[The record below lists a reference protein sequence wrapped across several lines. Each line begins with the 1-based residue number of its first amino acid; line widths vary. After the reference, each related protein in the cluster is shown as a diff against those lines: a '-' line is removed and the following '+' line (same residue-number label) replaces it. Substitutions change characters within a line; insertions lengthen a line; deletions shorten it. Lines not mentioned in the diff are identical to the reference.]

1 MTDTQGT
8 TEIHGTCADRFEP
21 VRDAFAANFERGLET
36 GASVCVTRD
45 GVPVVDLWAGA
56 ADRTGRPWARDTIV
70 NVWSTT
76 KTMAA
81 VVMLHAADRQLIDL
95 DAPVA
100 DVWPEFAAHGKSSVL
115 VRHVLAHSAGL
126 PGWAPPIAPRDLAD
140 AERVSAV
147 LAAEE
152 LWWEPGTMSGY
163 HALTQGFLE
172 GEIIRRATGRTL
184 GTYFRDEIAGPLGA
198 DFHIGLP
205 ETEEA
210 RVAEL
215 IPPDAP
221 LAGGTNRLTG
231 GDTTSDIGARVL
243 RSCPIT
249 GDEPNERWWRAAEIP
264 AAGGTGNARS
274 IGRVHAALAC
284 GGELDGVRILSV
296 PTLDRILE
304 EQTNGTDAV
313 LSWPMRYGIGFGLM
327 SDATPLSP
335 SARAFFWGGWGGSIA
350 LIDRDQAMTATY
362 TMNRMGSGLGDMRGI
377 GVVFAANA
385 AVAALG

>member
-1 MTDTQGT
+1 MV
-8 TEIHGTCADRFEP
+8 EIHGTCAEGFES
-21 VRDAFAANFERGLET
+21 VRDAFAANFEQGLET
-36 GASVCVTRD
+36 GASAVVTHR
-45 GVPVVDLWAGA
+45 GQPVVDLWAGD
-56 ADRTGRPWARDTIV
+56 ADTAGRPWERDTIV

-81 VVMLHAADRQLIDL
+81 ITVLHAADHGLLDI

-100 DVWPEFAAHGKSSVL
+100 DVWPEFAANGKEGVL

-126 PGWAPPIAPRDLAD
+126 PGWDPPVEPKDLAD
-140 AERVSAV
+140 AERVSAQ
-147 LAAEE
+147 LATQAP
-152 LWWEPGTMSGY
+152 WWEPGTMSGY

-184 GTYFRDEIAGPLGA
+184 GTYFAEEIAGPLGA

-205 ETEEA
+205 ESEDD

-215 IPPDAP
+215 IPPDVPRGA
-221 LAGGTNRLTG
+221 TNRLTG
-231 GDTTSDIGARVL
+231 GDTSSEIGERVL
-243 RSCPIT
+243 RSCAIT
-249 GDEPNERWWRAAEIP
+249 GSEPNERWWRAAEIP

-274 IGRVHAALAC
+274 VARVHAALAC
-284 GGELDGVRILSV
+284 GGELDGVRVLSEAM
-296 PTLDRILE
+296 LDRILE
-304 EQTNGTDAV
+304 EQTYGTDAV

-335 SARAFFWGGWGGSIA
+335 SPRAFFWGGWGGSIA
-350 LIDRDQAMTATY
+350 LIDRDQQMTATY

-377 GVVFAANA
+377 GVVFAAGQ
-385 AVAALG
+385 AVAAAS

>member
-1 MTDTQGT
+1 M
-8 TEIHGTCADRFEP
+8 TEIHGTCAEGFEP
-21 VRDAFAANFERGLET
+21 VRDAFAANFDQGLET
-36 GASVCVTRD
+36 GASACITLH
-45 GVPVVDLWAGA
+45 GEPVVDLWAGD
-56 ADRTGRPWARDTIV
+56 ADTAGRPWERDTIV

-81 VVMLHAADRQLIDL
+81 VAMLHAADHQLIDL

-100 DVWPEFAAHGKSSVL
+100 DVWPEFGANGKGGVL
-115 VRHVLAHSAGL
+115 VRHVLAHSAGV
-126 PGWAPPIAPRDLAD
+126 PGWDPPIAPKDLAD
-140 AERVSAV
+140 AERVSDL
-147 LAAEE
+147 LARQEA
-152 LWWEPGTMSGY
+152 WWEPGTMSGY

-184 GTYFRDEIAGPLGA
+184 GTYFADEIAGPLGA

-205 ETEEA
+205 ESEEG

-231 GDTTSDIGARVL
+231 GDTTSDIGQRVL
-243 RSCPIT
+243 RGCPIT
-249 GDEPNERWWRAAEIP
+249 GNEPNERWWRAAEIP

-274 IGRVHAALAC
+274 VGRVHAALAC
-284 GGELDGVRILSV
+284 DGELDGVRVLSV
-296 PTLDRILE
+296 PMLDRILE
-304 EQTNGTDAV
+304 EQTYGTDAV

-327 SDATPLSP
+327 SDATPLSQ
-335 SARAFFWGGWGGSIA
+335 SERAFFWGGWGGSIA
-350 LIDRDQAMTATY
+350 LIDRDRQMTATY

-377 GVVFAANA
+377 SVVFAASLAAA
-385 AVAALG
+385 AVA